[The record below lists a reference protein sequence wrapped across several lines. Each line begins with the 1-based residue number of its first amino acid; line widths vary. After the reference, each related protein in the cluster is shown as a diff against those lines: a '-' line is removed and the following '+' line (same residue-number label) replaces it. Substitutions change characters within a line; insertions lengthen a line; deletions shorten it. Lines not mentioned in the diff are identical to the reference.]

1 MFWYHGIYGVDFFW
15 LFILVIVLGGIVSR
29 IIRSHQREKTI
40 RTAIEKGVTLD
51 PATLGSLSTRTSSPQ
66 DARAGL
72 MTGAIVTFF
81 VGCGLM
87 VMGFVL
93 GNADGDGHALRG
105 LLAVGGL
112 LWCISAGLFVAR
124 LAIGRG

>member
-40 RTAIEKGVTLD
+40 RAAIEKGVTLD
-51 PATLGSLSTRTSSPQ
+51 PATLSSLSTRVSNPQ
-66 DARAGL
+66 DARNGFL
-72 MTGAIVTFF
+72 TGSIVTFF

-87 VMGFVL
+87 AMGYVL
-93 GNADGDGHALRG
+93 SMDGDGHALRG
-105 LLAVGGL
+105 LLAVGAL

-124 LAIGRG
+124 FAIRRD

>member
-1 MFWYHGIYGVDFFW
+1 MFWDHGIYGVDFFW

-29 IIRSHQREKTI
+29 IIRSNQREKTI
-40 RTAIEKGVTLD
+40 RAAIEKGVTLD

-81 VGCGLM
+81 VGCGLT
-87 VMGFVL
+87 VMGYVL
-93 GNADGDGHALRG
+93 SMGGESSAFRG
-105 LLAVGGL
+105 LAAVGGL